1 MSKPK
6 NNRRPSGAQES
17 KKEPKQEGMG
27 LGDRLDAGIL
37 EKLKNT
43 SKALKQEEA
52 ERQEQ
57 EKQRRL
63 EEARLREKNKSF
75 AEMLDESK
83 LDWKKYK

>member
-1 MSKPK
+1 VSKPK
-6 NNRRPSGAQES
+6 NNRRPSGAQEA
-17 KKEPKQEGMG
+17 KKEPKQEGLG
-27 LGDRLDAGIL
+27 LGDRLDPSIL

-43 SKALKQEEA
+43 SKALKQEQVDK
-52 ERQEQ
+52 QEQ